1 MVLYLIKC
9 NGKYNKFC
17 FLLFLNIQL
26 PNHFAGLPTANDL
39 GMSLVTTDPPAQ
51 PLPMVIPG
59 HITVLPPI
67 QQSSPIIGKAL
78 SSVLRKSASSG
89 CVAVYN

>member
-1 MVLYLIKC
+1 MANIINFVLAIS
-9 NGKYNKFC
+9 KYSVAEFC
-17 FLLFLNIQL
+17 RIT
-26 PNHFAGLPTANDL
+26 TANEL
-39 GMSLVTTDPPAQ
+39 GMSLVTTDPAPITQ

-67 QQSSPIIGKAL
+67 QQSSPIVIGKAL

-89 CVAVYN
+89 CVACTTER